1 MRPPKTYP
9 LHEFVTTK
17 GLSDLLIHGPTDK
30 AMQACATLL
39 KLSSLS
45 AQVPL
50 EQLEAVKL
58 ILAPVFEN
66 TQATRE
72 DIWQRLFRSY
82 NRIRA
87 VVRYKANLKID
98 VARRKVTFSDID

>member
-1 MRPPKTYP
+1 MKPKRNYP
-9 LHEFVTTK
+9 LHEFVTTT
-17 GLSDLLIHGPTDK
+17 GLSELLIHGPTDK
-30 AMQACATLL
+30 AVVACEKLVE
-39 KLSSLS
+39 LSSLS

-87 VVRYKANLKID
+87 VVRYKANLKTD